1 MSFKKSILLAL
12 ALITMFLLL
21 FFIVLGENGL
31 TDLHRLKME
40 RDRLVQNNVKLKQEN
55 LSLYREINRLK
66 NDPKYIENVAR
77 QELGVIGKDEVILK
91 VKKNRKAKR
100 IGSK

>member
-1 MSFKKSILLAL
+1 MNFKKGIVLAL

-40 RDRLVQNNVKLKQEN
+40 RDRLVQKNKELKQEN

-77 QELGVIGKDEVILK
+77 QELGVIGKDEMILK
-91 VKKNRKAKR
+91 VKKNRKVKKVD
-100 IGSK
+100 SK